1 MKTIYE
7 KILISRFGVPR
18 KGNKF
23 PITKS
28 ITLGGMPL
36 TSIIIYKTCIY
47 VESEHRGG
55 TYFKYLHEDVQK
67 ELYHMLCG

>member
-23 PITKS
+23 PITKFL
-28 ITLGGMPL
+28 TLVGMPL
-36 TSIIIYKTCIY
+36 TFIIIYKTCIY
-47 VESEHRGG
+47 VETKDNGG
-55 TYFKYLHEDVQK
+55 TYFKYLDEDTQK
-67 ELYHMLCG
+67 ALYHMLCG